1 VIASIRGRL
10 VARSGDTAVIEVAG
24 IGLAVQCTPATLAA
38 LVDGAEADL
47 QTALVVRE
55 DSLTLFGFADADE
68 KSVFEILQTATGI
81 GPRLAQAALAVL
93 APDAIR
99 RAVATDDLA
108 TLVRVPGIGRKGAQR
123 LVVELKDRIG
133 APLGAGGPTA
143 RPARPAAPVWHD
155 QVEAGLL
162 NLGWP
167 ARDVAGVLDTL
178 AADPDTPTG
187 VGDVLR
193 AALRV
198 LDRG

>member
-1 VIASIRGRL
+1 MIASVRGRVL
-10 VARSGDTAVIEVAG
+10 SRSGDTAIVEVGG
-24 IGLAVQCTPATLAA
+24 IGLAVQCTPDTLAA
-38 LVDGAEADL
+38 LVDGAQAVL

-55 DSLTLFGFADADE
+55 DSLTLFGFADTDE
-68 KSVFEILQTATGI
+68 KSVFETLQTATGI

-93 APDAIR
+93 RPDAIR

-108 TLVRVPGIGRKGAQR
+108 TLVKVPGIGRKGAQR
-123 LVVELKDRIG
+123 LVVELKDRLG
-133 APLGAGGPTA
+133 PPLGGVGATAGPGVPAGPA
-143 RPARPAAPVWHD
+143 WHG

-167 ARDVAGVLDTL
+167 AREVTGVLDEL
-178 AADPDTPTG
+178 AADPETPTG

>member
-1 VIASIRGRL
+1 MIASIRGRL

-81 GPRLAQAALAVL
+81 GPRLAQAALGVL

-133 APLGAGGPTA
+133 APLGAAGPTA
-143 RPARPAAPVWHD
+143 RPTRPAAPDWHD

-178 AADPDTPTG
+178 AADPDTPAG

-193 AALRV
+193 AALRI